1 MIKRKLLGQ
10 HFLNSQSIAESIVSE
25 AKITKNDVVYE
36 IGTGLGVLTPL
47 LCKKAKSVISVD
59 ADESLIKNARTR
71 FQIGRAHV

>member
-36 IGTGLGVLTPL
+36 VGTGLGVLTPL
-47 LCKKAKSVISVD
+47 LCKKAK
-59 ADESLIKNARTR
+59 K
-71 FQIGRAHV
+71 